1 MYLKDKK
8 TVTIGSTLIDIEDKS
23 EFKILDITST
33 GRFLIYLIIY
43 CIDISYYMD
52 RDFKVRGLKDQIL
65 FKLNLIKKIKYKRK
79 RYKNG

>member
-8 TVTIGSTLIDIEDKS
+8 TVTIGSTLIDIRDKS

-33 GRFLIYLIIY
+33 GRFLLCLIIY
-43 CIDISYYMD
+43 CDISYFMD
-52 RDFKVRGLKDQIL
+52 RDFTVRGMKKEIL